1 MVRLERRA
9 RGLHDNIR
17 QDEKGVEEIDIS
29 DEAADRIMSQIDT
42 TCDYNDIRKRLV
54 KRFSKWGAYRR
65 DRFAMKI
72 TERVADVQDFQ
83 EGKITRSYTK
93 MAVDQ
98 AISPG
103 GTKKARYKVVKSI
116 DGKYLGREGNIR
128 VVTRKG
134 KDVWAKNLRTGRIAR
149 IK

>member
-1 MVRLERRA
+1 M
-9 RGLHDNIR
+9 
-17 QDEKGVEEIDIS
+17 DIS
-29 DEAADRIMSQIDT
+29 DEAADRIISQVDT
-42 TCDYNDIRKRLV
+42 EGDYHDIRKRLV
-54 KRFSKWGAYRR
+54 KRFPKWGAYRR

-72 TERVADVQDFQ
+72 VERVVDVQAFE
-83 EGKITRSYTK
+83 EGRVTRSYTK

-98 AISPG
+98 AISVG

-128 VVTRKG
+128 VVTRKD
-134 KDVWAKNLRTGRIAR
+134 KAVWAKNLRTGRIAR

>member
-1 MVRLERRA
+1 
-9 RGLHDNIR
+9 
-17 QDEKGVEEIDIS
+17 
-29 DEAADRIMSQIDT
+29 MSQIDT
-42 TCDYNDIRKRLV
+42 EGDYHDIRKQLV

-72 TERVADVQDFQ
+72 VERVADVEDFQ
-83 EGKITRSYTK
+83 KGKITRSYTK

-98 AISPG
+98 AIGVG
-103 GTKKARYKVVKSI
+103 GTKKARYKTVRDVR
-116 DGKYLGREGNIR
+116 GKYLGREGNIR

-134 KDVWAKNLRTGRIAR
+134 KDVWVKNLRTGRIAR